1 MNKDD
6 LKYNAEGYRDKT
18 AETAIRAADK
28 PPKSSYQ
35 PPYEVTEMVD
45 MFHKIARAYGYD
57 IDNRI
62 AFGIE
67 SPEQF
72 TDNRK
77 EKNEME
83 SKRISEFSNENKR
96 RKGTDRLRIQKKQML
111 TQTDRK
117 QKIAGGL
124 LNGCLGLSGEAGE
137 LNDCKKVDLPQKPL
151 DREHMKKEIGDVCW
165 YIADICH
172 SMGFNLDE
180 IFQMNIDKLK
190 PDTREGFSEQRANNR
205 SEGDI

>member
-62 AFGIE
+62 AFR
-67 SPEQF
+67 
-72 TDNRK
+72 DRK
-77 EKNEME
+77 SGTVYTYQKGKRNGSE
-83 SKRISEFSNENKR
+83 RISEFSNENKR
-96 RKGTDRLRIQKKQML
+96 RKG
-111 TQTDRK
+111 
-117 QKIAGGL
+117 
-124 LNGCLGLSGEAGE
+124 N
-137 LNDCKKVDLPQKPL
+137 
-151 DREHMKKEIGDVCW
+151 
-165 YIADICH
+165 
-172 SMGFNLDE
+172 
-180 IFQMNIDKLK
+180 
-190 PDTREGFSEQRANNR
+190 
-205 SEGDI
+205 

>member
-45 MFHKIARAYGYD
+45 MFHKIARPTVMTL
-57 IDNRI
+57 ITESLS
-62 AFGIE
+62 GIE

-77 EKNEME
+77 EKRNGSE
-83 SKRISEFSNENKR
+83 RISEFSNENKR
-96 RKGTDRLRIQKKQML
+96 RKG
-111 TQTDRK
+111 
-117 QKIAGGL
+117 
-124 LNGCLGLSGEAGE
+124 N
-137 LNDCKKVDLPQKPL
+137 
-151 DREHMKKEIGDVCW
+151 
-165 YIADICH
+165 
-172 SMGFNLDE
+172 
-180 IFQMNIDKLK
+180 
-190 PDTREGFSEQRANNR
+190 
-205 SEGDI
+205 